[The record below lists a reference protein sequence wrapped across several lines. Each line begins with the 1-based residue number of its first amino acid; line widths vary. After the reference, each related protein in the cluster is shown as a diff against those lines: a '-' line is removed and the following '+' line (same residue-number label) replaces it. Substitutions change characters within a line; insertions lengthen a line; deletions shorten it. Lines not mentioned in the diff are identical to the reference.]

1 MNRAGRPA
9 AAALLLATALAAA
22 GPTEPAPDP
31 AQTQQVLHALL
42 AAADAPLRAGS
53 GCEGDFGQP
62 GTARLRHLLAMRLA
76 YLHQGD
82 NRISGHCAQQ
92 RCVLS
97 ITHAAGED
105 RAATEIRFALRRGQ
119 AVPASLACTL
129 TP

>member
-1 MNRAGRPA
+1 M
-9 AAALLLATALAAA
+9 LLGSALAAA
-22 GPTEPAPDP
+22 NPTEPAVDP
-31 AQTQQVLHALL
+31 AHTQQALQALL

-53 GCEGDFGQP
+53 GCEGDFGQQ

-82 NRISGHCAQQ
+82 NRIGGHCAQQ
-92 RCVLS
+92 RCVLH

-105 RAATEIRFALRRGQ
+105 RAATEIRFALRHGR
-119 AVPASLACTL
+119 AVAASLACTL